1 MQAREGRLRADY
13 RADARSTVI
22 AAVSPKSTSM
32 SILSL
37 RRGQPK
43 PVGFVGARRRVR
55 RRPQLRG
62 GTGSARSA
70 TARTV
75 IHCQP
80 TTIATR

>member
-1 MQAREGRLRADY
+1 MRAREGRLRADY
-13 RADARSTVI
+13 RTDARSTVI
-22 AAVSPKSTSM
+22 TAVD
-32 SILSL
+32 I
-37 RRGQPK
+37 
-43 PVGFVGARRRVR
+43 RRVP